1 MHPSVE
7 PSIGLLVD
15 NLWLLFCAALILL
28 MQPGFMCVEAGLT
41 RSKNNIGVAIK
52 NIADFSISILLFWLL
67 GYGLMFGISFAGV
80 FGTSNIAFSNLAT
93 GQDYVHF
100 IFQAMFCGTA
110 ATILSGAVAER
121 CRFGGYLIMTAVS
134 VAIIYPVYGHWV
146 WSSDAEGQAAGW
158 LANLG
163 FRDFAG
169 SGVVHGV
176 GGGVA
181 LAAILVLGPR
191 AGRFPAAAAPR
202 RFNGSNLPLAMLGV
216 FFLWF
221 GWFGFNGG
229 STGGLTDEVPAILVR
244 TFAAASA
251 GVMTTLAIT
260 WVIQGKP
267 SVFYAM
273 NGSLGGLVAV
283 TAGCDVFTIH
293 TSILVG
299 IIGGAITFYGDQLLE
314 RLRIDD
320 VVGAVPVHFFA
331 GIWGL
336 LATAIF
342 GTYGAE
348 AEMGLFARLG
358 AQLIGIAALLIYAVA
373 VPYVLFR
380 AIDAVFNL
388 RVTAHVENIGVNVGE
403 HGANTDL
410 NELFDVMQ
418 RQARD
423 RDLTMRAPQ
432 SPFTEVGQIGLFY
445 NSVIFE
451 LERSFDRVRQTS
463 SELENSIDAKNRL
476 LESVLPKRI
485 ANRMNEG
492 EEKIV
497 DQVRD
502 ATVVFVDVVDFTSY
516 AMSVPAEES
525 IELLKRLFASYD
537 KVMANYELEKIKT
550 IGDCYMFVSG
560 VDNTVA
566 DHCALAV
573 DAALDLQFE
582 TAQLSTQLG
591 RSIHVRIGVH
601 SGPLIAGVVGD
612 LRFVYDLWGNTVNI
626 ASRIEEAGKP
636 DKITVSEAVIE
647 RVGNQFIYERQRRMR
662 LKGVGSTVL
671 YSIEGRRA
679 GVEAANR

>member
-1 MHPSVE
+1 MGPMVD
-7 PSIGLLVD
+7 PSINVVLD
-15 NLWLLFCAALILL
+15 NLWLLLCAALILL

-52 NIADFSISILLFWLL
+52 NIADFSLSILLFWFL
-67 GYGLMFGISFAGV
+67 GYGLMFGTSFAGW
-80 FGTSNIAFSNLAT
+80 FGTSEIAFSTLSS

-121 CRFGGYLIMTAVS
+121 CRFGGYLMMTAIS
-134 VAIIYPVYGHWV
+134 VTLIYPIFGHWV
-146 WSSDAEGQAAGW
+146 WSVDANGDAAGW

-169 SGVVHGV
+169 SGVVHAV

-191 AGRFPAAAAPR
+191 EGRFPASAAPR

-229 STGGLTDEVPAILVR
+229 SAGSLTEDVPAILVR
-244 TFAAASA
+244 TFVAASA
-251 GVMTTLAIT
+251 GVLTALAIT
-260 WVIQGKP
+260 WVTEGKP

-283 TAGCDVFTIH
+283 TAGCDVFSIQ
-293 TSILVG
+293 TSIIVG
-299 IIGGAITFYGDQLLE
+299 MIGGAITFYGDQLLE

-320 VVGAVPVHFFA
+320 VVGAVPVHFLA
-331 GIWGL
+331 GLWGL

-342 GTYGAE
+342 GTYGAD
-348 AEMGLFARLG
+348 ADMGLLARLG
-358 AQLIGIAALLIYAVA
+358 AQLAGIVALIIYAFA

-380 AIDAVFNL
+380 ALDAVISL

-423 RDLTMRAPQ
+423 RDLSMRAPQ

-451 LERSFDRVRQTS
+451 LERSFDRVRETAN
-463 SELENSIDAKNRL
+463 ELEKSIDAKNRL

-485 ANRMNEG
+485 ASRINEG
-492 EEKIV
+492 EQKIV

-525 IELLKRLFASYD
+525 IDLLKRLFGSYD
-537 KVMANYELEKIKT
+537 KVIADYELEKIKT
-550 IGDCYMFVSG
+550 IGDCYMFVAG
-560 VDNTVA
+560 VSDSDT
-566 DHCALAV
+566 DHCALAI
-573 DAALDLQFE
+573 DAALDLQFA
-582 TAQLSTQLG
+582 TAQLATQLG
-591 RSIHVRIGVH
+591 QSVQVRIGVH
-601 SGPLIAGVVGD
+601 SGPLMAGVVGD
-612 LRFVYDLWGNTVNI
+612 LRFVYDLWGSTVNI

-636 DKITVSEAVIE
+636 GKITVSEAVVE
-647 RVGNQFIYERQRRMR
+647 RIGNQFVYEKQRRTR

-679 GVEAANR
+679 ALDVANG